1 MNRIK
6 VNKLALMCAASV
18 VAMTSAAIAQQTA
31 QNTESVTVTGSR
43 IISDITLSPT
53 PITTVSADQLATTT
67 PTDIPD
73 ALNKLPDFI
82 GGASPRSQNNGQN
95 NNSGNTLNLRN
106 LGPTRTLILL
116 DGQRVAPSNR
126 DGTVNVDALPQ
137 MLMSRV
143 DVVTGGASAVYGSDA
158 VAGVVNFILDKK
170 FDGFKYD
177 INAGISK
184 YGDAAEERIGIA
196 WGTDLFGG
204 RGHYEMAA
212 RVFQQDAIQMNQRP
226 YGYNHNTWV
235 QTGAGTAANPFV
247 STPYGHLVLQSIAG
261 TVNCGTACPLTNT
274 ATFTGAGQLTTF
286 THGIPTGTANLESG
300 GDGGFEDNIATL
312 QSRQRQG
319 EFFNRFSYDITPD
332 LNVYVEGSWSESGDY
347 STWAPLT
354 ISSSSSRPNT
364 FFTNNPYLS
373 SAAQTTLT
381 AAATAAGN
389 FVKAPVCFSPNPS
402 QGLPCVSGPTVAA
415 NTPFFSDASYVPQ
428 VVNGQ
433 NAYSQG
439 DVYLTKGVDRNLGV
453 TAGLSGKLSNFSWD
467 LFYSH
472 QESRVDVNDP
482 TNTNNARLLASLDA
496 VIAPAGTKLTAGGVT
511 TDVSGTVQCWVTT
524 QAAYNSLYP
533 GCVPMNVFNPSQGIT
548 QAAWNYVK
556 QDTFWALTQQ
566 LDNIGGSIS
575 GGLGLGL
582 PAGEI
587 TGALS
592 GEMRWRTY
600 DLKSNANPTDFVNC
614 TGLRMCTQNGGAAP
628 SLYTQNTNAPVSV
641 NDNVWETALEL
652 NVPLLKDL
660 PLAQDLNAD
669 IAGRYTNYSISGEA
683 ETWKIGVNDKLDDTF
698 RVRGTMS
705 YDLRAPNLNDLFAP
719 TSITSTGFND
729 LLTTVNSGT
738 QLVTKGN
745 STLTPEVA
753 HTYTMGLVLTPD
765 FIPGFTTSV
774 DYYVT
779 HMTNAITNI
788 SYQSTTVQQLC
799 INSATT
805 NYNSPYCLLATR
817 PIAPGGA
824 GYSGT
829 ANFPTQILSS
839 PLNSANIQMEGWNF
853 EIDYNFDW
861 ADVWSAIPGTMSLR
875 HLTTYQPVL
884 ETQNLPGTPY
894 SWTTQPKTRMTT
906 FISYTVGDWDLD
918 IQNQWLSGWKKANGL
933 IGQVYAVPRVT
944 SYDAMDVTISRR
956 FDMWGGSSSL
966 YLSVQNIGNTRAPLF
981 PTNSSN
987 PGLFYPTSGSTG
999 PGFGY
1004 NDMGRYFTIGLKGNL

>member
-1 MNRIK
+1 MRTARYNR
-6 VNKLALMCAASV
+6 LTLMCAASV
-18 VAMTSAAIAQQTA
+18 LALTAGARAQSENNVEQ
-31 QNTESVTVTGSR
+31 VTFTGSR
-43 IISDITLSPT
+43 VISNIQLSPT
-53 PITTVSADQLATTT
+53 PLTVVTADELQATT
-67 PTDIPD
+67 PTNIPD

-106 LGPTRTLILL
+106 LGVSRTLILL

-158 VAGVVNFILDKK
+158 VAGVVNFVLDKK
-170 FDGFKYD
+170 FEGFKYD
-177 INAGISK
+177 VNAGISK
-184 YGDAAEERIGIA
+184 YGDAAEERIGLA

-204 RGHYEMAA
+204 RGHYELAL
-212 RVFQQDAIQMNQRP
+212 RLFQQDGIQMQQRP

-235 QTGAGTAANPFV
+235 QAGAGTTANPFV
-247 STPYGHLVLQSIAG
+247 NVPYGHLFNQGLTG
-261 TVNCGTACPLTNT
+261 TITCGTNCGLNSY
-274 ATFTGAGQLTTF
+274 TFTGAGELVPM
-286 THGIPTGTANLESG
+286 THGIPTGSSGLESG

-332 LNVYVEGSWSESGDY
+332 MNFYVQGSWSESGDY
-347 STWAPLT
+347 STWAPLVV
-354 ISSSSSRPNT
+354 SASGSRPNT

-373 SAAQTTLT
+373 PDAQARLT

-389 FVKAPVCFSPNPS
+389 FVKPPVPFSTNPS
-402 QGLPCVSGPTVAA
+402 AGLPLVTGPTVAP
-415 NTPFFSDASYVPQ
+415 NTPFFTDPSYVPQ
-428 VVNGQ
+428 IVNGQ
-433 NAYSQG
+433 NAASQG

-453 TAGLSGKLSNFSWD
+453 TAGLTGKLSSFDWS

-496 VIAPAGTKLTAGGVT
+496 VIAPAGTMVNGTNVGGT
-511 TDVSGTVQCWVTT
+511 IQCWTAI
-524 QAAYNSLYP
+524 QPQFASLYP

-556 QDTFWALTQQ
+556 QDTQWILTQE
-566 LDNIGGSIS
+566 LDNVGGSIS
-575 GGLGLGL
+575 GGLGFGL

-592 GEMRWRTY
+592 AEMRWRTY
-600 DLKSNANPTDFVNC
+600 DLQSNANPTDFVNC

-641 NDNVWETALEL
+641 NDNVWETALEV
-652 NVPLLKDL
+652 NVPLLKDV

-669 IAGRYTNYSISGEA
+669 IAGRYTDYSISGSA
-683 ETWKIGVNDKLDDTF
+683 ETWKIGVNDRINDTF
-698 RVRGTMS
+698 RLRGTMS
-705 YDLRAPNLNDLFAP
+705 FDIRAPNLNDLFAP

-729 LLTTVNSGT
+729 LLTNFNSGT

-745 STLTPEVA
+745 AGLTPEVA
-753 HTYTMGLVLTPD
+753 HTYTLGLVVTPD
-765 FIPGFTTSV
+765 VIPGLTASL

-779 HMTNAITNI
+779 HMSNAITNI
-788 SYQSTTVQQLC
+788 SYQQTTVQNLC
-799 INSATT
+799 ITSTPS
-805 NYNSPYCLLATR
+805 YGSPYCLLATR
-817 PIAPGGA
+817 PVAPGQP
-824 GYSGT
+824 GYAAQGSS
-829 ANFPTQILSS
+829 NFPTQILSS

-853 EIDYNFDW
+853 EADYSFDW
-861 ADVWSAIPGTMSLR
+861 ADVWSAIPGSVTLR

-894 SWTTQPKTRMTT
+894 SWTSQPKVRMTSM
-906 FISYTVGDWDLD
+906 ISYTVGDWGLD
-918 IQNQWLSGWKKANGL
+918 IQNQWLSGVKKATGFVN
-933 IGQVYAVPRVT
+933 QVYLAPRIS
-944 SYDAMDVTISRR
+944 SYDAMDVTIDRR

-966 YLSVQNIGNTRAPLF
+966 YFTVQNIGNTRAPLA
-981 PTNSSN
+981 PSNASN
-987 PGLFYPTSGSTG
+987 PGLFYPVPGSTG

-1004 NDMGRYFTIGLKGNL
+1004 NDMGRYFTIGLKGNF

>member
-1 MNRIK
+1 MRNTACS
-6 VNKLALMCAASV
+6 KLALMCAASV
-18 VAMTSAAIAQQTA
+18 VALTAGARAQSENNVEA
-31 QNTESVTVTGSR
+31 VTVTGSR
-43 IISDITLSPT
+43 VISDITLSPT
-53 PITTVSADQLATTT
+53 PLTVVTTEQLQATT
-67 PTDIPD
+67 PTDLPD
-73 ALNKLPDFI
+73 ALNKLPDFV

-95 NNSGNTLNLRN
+95 NNSGNTISLRN
-106 LGPTRTLILL
+106 LGAIRTLVLF

-177 INAGISK
+177 VNAGISK
-184 YGDAAEERIGIA
+184 YGDAAEQKIGLA

-204 RGHYEMAA
+204 RGHYELAL
-212 RVFQQDAIQMNQRP
+212 RLFQQDGIQMQQRP

-235 QTGAGTAANPFV
+235 QAGSGTAANPFV
-247 STPYGHLVLQSIAG
+247 NVPYGHLFNQGITG
-261 TVNCGTACPLTNT
+261 TITCGTGCSLNSF
-274 ATFTGAGQLTTF
+274 TFNGAAQLVPM
-286 THGIPTGTANLESG
+286 THGIPTGTAGLESG

-332 LNVYVEGSWSESGDY
+332 LNFYVQANWAESGDY
-347 STWAPLT
+347 STWAPLV
-354 ISSSSSRPNT
+354 ISASSSRPNT

-373 SAAQTTLT
+373 PDAQTRLT

-389 FVKAPVCFSPNPS
+389 FVKPPVPFSTNPS
-402 QGLPCVSGPTVAA
+402 QGQPLQTGPAVAP
-415 NTPFFSDASYVPQ
+415 NTPFFTDPSYVPQ
-428 VVNGQ
+428 IVNGQ
-433 NAYSQG
+433 NAASQG

-453 TAGLSGKLSNFSWD
+453 TAGLTGKLSAFDWD

-472 QESRVDVNDP
+472 QESRVEVNDP

-496 VIAPAGTKLTAGGVT
+496 VIAPAGTKVNGV
-511 TDVSGTVQCWVTT
+511 DVSGTIQCWTAI
-524 QAAYNSLYP
+524 QPQYASLYP

-556 QDTFWALTQQ
+556 QDTQWILTQQ
-566 LDNIGGSIS
+566 LDNIGGSIHGS
-575 GGLGLGL
+575 LFGLGL

-592 GEMRWRTY
+592 AEMRWRTY
-600 DLKSNANPTDFVNC
+600 DLQSNANPTDFVNC

-641 NDNVWETALEL
+641 NDNVWEMALEF
-652 NVPLLKDL
+652 NVPLLKDV
-660 PLAQDLNAD
+660 PLAQNMDAD
-669 IAGRYTNYSISGEA
+669 IAGRYTDYSISGTA
-683 ETWKIGVNDKLDDTF
+683 ETWKIGVNDKMNDDI

-705 YDLRAPNLNDLFAP
+705 FDLRAPNLNDLFAP

-729 LLTTVNSGT
+729 LLTGVNSGT
-738 QLVTKGN
+738 QLVTQGN
-745 STLTPEVA
+745 ATLTPEVA
-753 HTYTMGLVLTPD
+753 HTYTLGAVLTPE
-765 FIPGFTTSV
+765 FLPGFTTSL

-788 SYQSTTVQQLC
+788 SYQSTTVQNLC
-799 INSATT
+799 ITSAPT
-805 NYNSPYCLLATR
+805 YSSPYCLLATR
-817 PIAPGGA
+817 PVAPGGA
-824 GYSGT
+824 GYSAP
-829 ANFPTQILSS
+829 ANFPTQIRSS

-853 EIDYNFDW
+853 ELDYSFDW
-861 ADVWSAIPGTMSLR
+861 ADVWSAIPGSMTLR

-894 SWTTQPKTRMTT
+894 SWTSQPKVRMTS
-906 FISYTVGDWDLD
+906 FINYSVGDWDLN
-918 IQNQWLSGWKKANGL
+918 IQNQWLSGVKKATGFVN
-933 IGQVYAVPRVT
+933 QVYLAPRIS
-944 SYDAMDVTISRR
+944 SYDAMDVTIERR
-956 FDMWGGSSSL
+956 FDLWGGSSSL
-966 YLSVQNIGNTRAPLF
+966 YFNVQNIGNTRAPLA
-981 PTNSSN
+981 PSNASN
-987 PGLFYPTSGSTG
+987 PGLFYPVPGSTG

-1004 NDMGRYFTIGLKGNL
+1004 NDMGRYFTLGLRGNF